1 MTHLP
6 WCLLGTVLDAGE
18 DEDMTITVSP
28 YFRNGVQLDTVVVEG
43 ITAVGRHGVAPS
55 EKEKG
60 QPFVADVIAH
70 LDTRL
75 AGREDELSKTVDY
88 GRVATLAAGVLAGD
102 PVDLIEALAERIAF
116 AVLEIDTI
124 YAVDVVVHKPEAPLG
139 VPVTDTYVVIR
150 RDVRGGDLWADK
162 RIGSAAGLADDPLA
176 PGAVPEP
183 KDELDE
189 RPGTAVP
196 ALIALGGN
204 VGDAE
209 FILARAVE
217 DLDRV
222 AGIRVVAISPLVST
236 KAVDGPDQPD
246 FLNAVVRIET
256 TLSPRS
262 LLHVAQG
269 IEMVHG
275 RERAVVNGPR
285 TLDIDIVAFDDVVAG
300 AEDLVV
306 PHPRAHKRA
315 FVLTPWGSLEPDG
328 VLLAGPGRN
337 PTPGGRVV
345 ELAANAPDAPGLMV
359 VANPWDP
366 AETLRSRA
374 VAPPAPTG

>member
-1 MTHLP
+1 V
-6 WCLLGTVLDAGE
+6 LGAGE

-43 ITAVGRHGVAPS
+43 ITAVGRHGVAAS
-55 EKEKG
+55 EREKD
-60 QPFVADVIAH
+60 QTFVADVVAH

-75 AGREDELSKTVDY
+75 AGREDELSKTVNY
-88 GRVATLAAGVLAGD
+88 ATVATLAAGHLAGD
-102 PVDLIEALAERIAF
+102 HVDLIETLAERIAF
-116 AVLEIDTI
+116 AVLEIDTV
-124 YAVDVVVHKPEAPLG
+124 YAVDVVVHKPEAPIG
-139 VPVTDTYVVIR
+139 VPVADTYVVIR

-162 RIGSAAGLADDPLA
+162 RIGSAAGLADDPQA

-196 ALIALGGN
+196 ALLALGGN
-204 VGDAE
+204 VGDVE
-209 FILARAVE
+209 FTLARAVE

-222 AGIRVVAISPLVST
+222 AGIRVVAVSPLVST
-236 KAVDGPDQPD
+236 KPIGGPDQPD

-285 TLDIDIVAFDDVVAG
+285 TLDIDIIIYDDVVAA

-306 PHPRAHKRA
+306 PHPRAHERS
-315 FVLTPWGSLEPDG
+315 FVLSPWGALEPDA

-337 PTPGGRVV
+337 PTRGGRVV
-345 ELAANAPDAPGLMV
+345 ELAVLAPDAAGTMV

-366 AETLRSRA
+366 IAAIRSRA
-374 VAPPAPTG
+374 AGSPLPPPAPAPTG